1 MSVEACTVPDP
12 LPLLPEDSWSCASW
26 DEWCSRIPGWPRLF
40 VTPCHIAHRR
50 GWWWAGRPPLE
61 PSVNCLEG
69 NEGGP
74 TARPH
79 LLWDL
84 PETFRRQCR
93 TMRAIALML
102 VYTPLA
108 LSLAAF
114 DGFPSINPIRPG
126 LPSAPSAIKRA
137 RHDAPHGK
145 LSGWQHIYHGAHQSA
160 QRAWQG

>member
-1 MSVEACTVPDP
+1 
-12 LPLLPEDSWSCASW
+12 
-26 DEWCSRIPGWPRLF
+26 
-40 VTPCHIAHRR
+40 
-50 GWWWAGRPPLE
+50 
-61 PSVNCLEG
+61 
-69 NEGGP
+69 
-74 TARPH
+74 
-79 LLWDL
+79 
-84 PETFRRQCR
+84 
-93 TMRAIALML
+93 MRAIALML

-160 QRAWQG
+160 PNASPRVGSVDFTPHGSEQASGGPGHRAIAIGCAHAPGVHPGGVHDGRIAEQDAFATVEHGLRLRVLSRRVTSPTAGGGGGPDGRLWSRR